1 MHIKDKNTFSCL
13 FLFFR
18 RIREVRTLLKLMDY
32 TRIFTDILTWDHYLV
47 LATVDDEWNP
57 WTAPLAYVW
66 DGGRSLYYISHTGSV
81 HSKNIEANPKIG
93 FSIFHTDQIPGNAFW
108 VQWSG
113 IAERVSEETVP
124 RELQEKLQKLVS
136 LVILQRE
143 HSFYRVDI
151 VDAFL
156 PDATRWKTDG
166 KIKTRV
172 ELPNKS

>member
-1 MHIKDKNTFSCL
+1 
-13 FLFFR
+13 
-18 RIREVRTLLKLMDY
+18 MDY
-32 TRIFTDILTWDHYLV
+32 THIFTDILSWDHYLV
-47 LATVDDEWNP
+47 LATVDAEWNP
-57 WTAPLAYVW
+57 WTSPLAYVW

-81 HSKNIEANPKIG
+81 HSKNIEANNRIG

-113 IAERVSEETVP
+113 TAERVTEDAVSLEI
-124 RELQEKLQKLVS
+124 QEKLQKLVS

-143 HSFYRVDI
+143 HSFYRIDI

-166 KIKTRV
+166 HIKTRV
-172 ELPNKS
+172 DLPNTLQ